1 MVGFEEPT
9 MSALSFLF
17 LDAQVVGVARGVND
31 VFALTHQ
38 STPDLVVV
46 GPFGGETADAI
57 GAFRSARSAV
67 PGVEIL
73 VIATSTT
80 VNDVL
85 WYRDNEAD
93 GYVTLGLDFPDDV
106 STLITRT
113 VAHRQPTS
121 RYVATSLLAAA
132 DPARG
137 VDPFPL
143 SPIET
148 EVLTLRSIGFTNHA
162 VAEHLGTQIEEI
174 DRHLHE
180 LFHSPDRSD
189 AGPDRR
195 DSQSALDR

>member
-1 MVGFEEPT
+1 
-9 MSALSFLF
+9 MSEFSFLF
-17 LDAQVVGVARGVND
+17 SDAQVIGVARRVND

-38 STPDLVVV
+38 SNPDLVVV
-46 GPFGGETADAI
+46 GPFGGDTADAMR
-57 GAFRSARSAV
+57 AFRSARSAV
-67 PGVEIL
+67 PGIKIL

-93 GYVTLGLDFPDDV
+93 GYVTLGVDFPDDV
-106 STLITRT
+106 STLISRT

-121 RYVATSLLAAA
+121 RYVATTLLAAA
-132 DPARG
+132 DPAGG
-137 VDPFPL
+137 VVPFPL

-148 EVLTLRSIGFTNHA
+148 KVLTLRSIGFTNRA
-162 VAEHLGTQIEEI
+162 VAEHLETQIEEI

-180 LFHSPDRSD
+180 VFHSPDRWD
-189 AGPDRR
+189 AGPDHK